1 MVRLLNKKNQKT
13 QLIHNYPSCG
23 ITSAAAIFLTV
34 SLENSNFLYALL
46 SLSTQS
52 IPRVAMPKLCSGFCE
67 RLPCI
72 FSRTKIGRPAW
83 TESGDKCLL
92 CDDAKM
98 TESCGTIRGR
108 QNVTQSLKAFRAHY
122 EEHNYVY
129 NAAMMRVPDEWR
141 EKFHEEALKSK
152 RGQPRQHRSAPAAAQ
167 GEKVGELWTTVLQH
181 RKRAFKALGST
192 EVTAYKKRRTAD
204 RKRVA
209 KKFFLDN
216 QLPVPEAKDIA
227 TNEAGLPAARSSDRA
242 AFVEH
247 WCKFGSWGICRTC
260 HSLQPRPL
268 EPIDARRVAQAEITS
283 NACKQCKGKKWVP
296 QPDEI
301 PERLRKLTMKMA
313 KVLRPLDI
321 DVGRVKKANNGY
333 RIKSAMTRLSWSK
346 LSVKDKIA
354 QARLVYTWGL

>member
-1 MVRLLNKKNQKT
+1 
-13 QLIHNYPSCG
+13 
-23 ITSAAAIFLTV
+23 
-34 SLENSNFLYALL
+34 
-46 SLSTQS
+46 
-52 IPRVAMPKLCSGFCE
+52 MPKLCSGFCE

-72 FSRTKIGRPAW
+72 FSPAKIGQPAQA
-83 TESGDKCLL
+83 SRRDKCLF

-98 TESCGTIRGR
+98 TEACNTIKGR
-108 QNVTQSLKAFRAHY
+108 ANVTRSLKAFRAHY

-152 RGQPRQHRSAPAAAQ
+152 RGQPRQPRQHRSAPAAAQ

-216 QLPVPEAKDIA
+216 QLPVPEAADIA
-227 TNEAGLPAARSSDRA
+227 TNDAGLPAASSSDRA

-247 WCKFGSWGICRTC
+247 WCQFGSWGICRTC

-301 PERLRKLTMKMA
+301 PDRLRKLTVKMA

-321 DVGRVKKANNGY
+321 DVGRMKKANNGY

-354 QARLVYTWGL
+354 QARRHRRRMVFACIFIDRACTNRFLMNRCKSHSACM

>member
-1 MVRLLNKKNQKT
+1 
-13 QLIHNYPSCG
+13 
-23 ITSAAAIFLTV
+23 
-34 SLENSNFLYALL
+34 
-46 SLSTQS
+46 
-52 IPRVAMPKLCSGFCE
+52 MPKLCSGFCE

-72 FSRTKIGRPAW
+72 FLPAKIGKPARPH
-83 TESGDKCLL
+83 SGDKCLF
-92 CDDAKM
+92 CDDTKM
-98 TESCGTIRGR
+98 SEACDTIRGR
-108 QNVTQSLKAFRAHY
+108 QHVVRSLKAFRAQY

-129 NAAMMRVPDEWR
+129 NAAMMWVPDEWR
-141 EKFHEEALKSK
+141 EMFHEEALKSK
-152 RGQPRQHRSAPAAAQ
+152 RGQPRQHRSAPATTQ
-167 GEKVGELWTTVLQH
+167 GEKVGELWTAVLQH

-209 KKFFLDN
+209 KKFFVDN
-216 QLPVPEAKDIA
+216 QLPVPEATDIA
-227 TNEAGLPAARSSDRA
+227 TNDAGLPAASSSDRA

-247 WCKFGSWGICRTC
+247 WCMFGSWGICRTC

-268 EPIDARRVAQAEITS
+268 EPIDGRRVAQAEITS

-301 PERLRKLTMKMA
+301 PDRLRKLTLKMA

-321 DVGRVKKANNGY
+321 DVGRMKKANNGY

-354 QARLVYTWGL
+354 QARRYRRCTVFACIWGMYK

>member
-1 MVRLLNKKNQKT
+1 
-13 QLIHNYPSCG
+13 
-23 ITSAAAIFLTV
+23 
-34 SLENSNFLYALL
+34 
-46 SLSTQS
+46 
-52 IPRVAMPKLCSGFCE
+52 MPKLCSGFCE

-72 FSRTKIGRPAW
+72 FSPAKIGQPAQA
-83 TESGDKCLL
+83 SRRDKCLF

-98 TESCGTIRGR
+98 PEACNTIKGR
-108 QNVTQSLKAFRAHY
+108 ANVTRSLKAFRAHH
-122 EEHNYVY
+122 EEHSYVY

-152 RGQPRQHRSAPAAAQ
+152 RGQPRQHRSAPASAQ
-167 GEKVGELWTTVLQH
+167 GEKVGELWTTVLQR

-209 KKFFLDN
+209 KKFFVDN
-216 QLPVPEAKDIA
+216 QLPVPEAADIA
-227 TNEAGLPAARSSDRA
+227 TNDAGLPAASSSDRA

-247 WCKFGSWGICRTC
+247 WCQFGSWGICRTC

-268 EPIDARRVAQAEITS
+268 EPIDGRRVAQAEITS

-301 PERLRKLTMKMA
+301 PDRLRKLTVNDGQGA
-313 KVLRPLDI
+313 AAA
-321 DVGRVKKANNGY
+321 GH
-333 RIKSAMTRLSWSK
+333 
-346 LSVKDKIA
+346 
-354 QARLVYTWGL
+354 